1 MGLFNSK
8 VAPMPLTFVVRKLE
22 SGGLPEDKD
31 IALQLLEEI
40 DIQLADPKTME
51 IKIKQLKK
59 LEAIRVIIKVVRKLI
74 EGKFKN

>member
-22 SGGLPEDKD
+22 SCGLSEDKD

-59 LEAIRVIIKVVRKLI
+59 LEAIRVIIKVVRKLV